1 MTSVRH
7 VTVAALAVHVSLGT
21 VSSLLFLAAFGFRID
36 WLLEPARL
44 VEGGP
49 HAAALFRWAAVA
61 DLYSYYLPV
70 GLVAIVLWFV
80 LRHRNEPLATA
91 GLVGALGYVLLGG
104 AGASVLA
111 LAGAPLIESFA
122 DPAADHATVRTLF
135 ATLIDVVFRAVWQFV
150 DLILL
155 ATWMTSTAL
164 LLRRDRPGLAR
175 LSLVLGGL
183 FTVVAALTLLG
194 LGLARDALLGVVFVL
209 WIAWSVWVAV
219 LVWRLEPPFDDLETV
234 RRSSRNDPR
243 TIGPDDRPEPIEGR
257 TR

>member
-61 DLYSYYLPV
+61 DLFSYYLPV

-91 GLVGALGYVLLGG
+91 GSAND
-104 AGASVLA
+104 SMR
-111 LAGAPLIESFA
+111 GAPCGSSWIS
-122 DPAADHATVRTLF
+122 
-135 ATLIDVVFRAVWQFV
+135 
-150 DLILL
+150 
-155 ATWMTSTAL
+155 SCS
-164 LLRRDRPGLAR
+164 RRG
-175 LSLVLGGL
+175 
-183 FTVVAALTLLG
+183 
-194 LGLARDALLGVVFVL
+194 
-209 WIAWSVWVAV
+209 
-219 LVWRLEPPFDDLETV
+219 
-234 RRSSRNDPR
+234 
-243 TIGPDDRPEPIEGR
+243 
-257 TR
+257 